1 MASSEREPGEVDHR
15 ALVREAVRGEG
26 FVRLAVQG
34 ARAGETVPWVKV
46 VVRPVEVRGKRW
58 LQFSHFDGRK
68 DTTRNYHGEEGA
80 QKLDEL
86 LALPFRQFHVETTGG
101 AVHIRITKRGRALVQ
116 REAARE
122 EPAPEALAHDHVKEQ
137 PLPLTRPDVFLQGL
151 GVMNVAGGIRPG
163 LQAKYR
169 QINEF
174 LRLLDSA
181 LGHLPPEAEGPLEI
195 VDCGSGSAYL
205 TFAAYHYLMHVR
217 GRQARVTG
225 IDSDPEAV
233 AKSVRLRNA
242 LGWEG
247 MAFHLGQIA
256 EFTPVRRPHI
266 VLSLHAC
273 DTATDEAIAL
283 GVRSGS
289 EVILAA
295 PCCQHELSGQ
305 LQAPLFRPVLRHGVL
320 RQRLADLLADTFRA
334 LALRLMG
341 YRTDVV
347 EFVSPEHT
355 AKNLMIR
362 ALRAGLPAPPQLVRE
377 YRQLRD
383 FWQVRPSIEALLGDD
398 LAARLG
404 IDRATTP

>member
-1 MASSEREPGEVDHR
+1 MASSEREPGEVDYR

-26 FVRLAVQG
+26 FVRLTVQG

-46 VVRPVEVRGKRW
+46 VVRPVQVRGKRR
-58 LQFSHFDGRK
+58 LQFSHFDGRR
-68 DTTRNYHGEEGA
+68 DTAKNYDGEEA
-80 QKLDEL
+80 ARKLEEL
-86 LALPFRQFHVETTGG
+86 LALPFRQFHVQTAGG
-101 AVHIRITKRGRALVQ
+101 ALHIRITKKGRALVQ
-116 REAARE
+116 REAVRE
-122 EPAPEALAHDHVKEQ
+122 EPAPEALTHDHVKEQ
-137 PLPLTRPDVFLQGL
+137 PLPLTRPDAFLQAL
-151 GVMNVAGGIRPG
+151 GVMNPAGRIRPG

-181 LGHLPPEAEGPLEI
+181 LGHLSPEAEEPLEI

-205 TFAAYHYLMHVR
+205 TFAAYHYLTHVG
-217 GRQARVTG
+217 GRPARVTG

-233 AKSVRLRNA
+233 AKSVRLRNT
-242 LGWEG
+242 LGWES
-247 MAFHLGQIA
+247 MEFHLGRIA
-256 EFTPVRRPHI
+256 EFTPARRPQI

-320 RQRLADLLADTFRA
+320 RQRLADLLTDTFRA

-347 EFVSPEHT
+347 EFVAPEHT

-362 ALRAGLPAPPQLVRE
+362 ALRADLPAPPELARE